1 MSQNYNHYTGPPHS
15 SQTPHVPADQNLD
28 SLSESFIHPGRLP
41 AIQQNYPQSWPE
53 TQNWQNQRPD
63 GYNYNLPYQSHSID
77 TGTYFPNLQQQEF
90 VPFEEEGEGS
100 FINEDQGSHLVVAQA
115 MQSTKQISST
125 PGTAPHLQ
133 TRITDLTKT
142 QGQYRPTSKSE
153 EQERASNT
161 TTDVSSHKPDASA
174 RNDRA
179 AELRAMLLA
188 KRGSTPG
195 TPSNQASK
203 SGETLKL
210 NTNDAN
216 SSQKQPSDS
225 KRAEGSTGRNTSRN
239 TIQTSVGTKVIN
251 TSPEKAQKSCSE
263 NANADTDI
271 DGLLDEVRA
280 SIATSADQIKIEERS
295 GLGSSAVKSLKGN
308 ENTLSI
314 KGITTGKKLGSN
326 SEMHQQSSNKSPSS
340 SDTSEGEIR
349 SESGKVPSA
358 PHTSELSKRASKE
371 DTRPLDEKDKHEA
384 NINNGLEKHSARRHE
399 GEYSQ
404 IRAGPTAM
412 QVHSG
417 SSAKPYVSS
426 PAVSQPRD
434 QPQGSKYDYRRD
446 RYERPFSN
454 QEPRKEYDPD
464 RRRDLELKDRN
475 VDPRRPSGFRV
486 YGHFPERVRTDNQID
501 SDARRPQLPRY
512 DVEESARAAAEYKKD
527 LEERRRLDARW
538 VDKAEPDKEQIKKEI
553 DAVGPRTPKGRVN
566 EAQQHTSNNTTH
578 GNDRDI
584 PVKSTGEGANNFS
597 GEIVDQHGGEDDDVR
612 DWLEMTGYADLSY
625 RKTALARFRKI
636 KALDLQRAELER
648 EALLESEGRSFIARP
663 QSALPR
669 ESVEP
674 KTVISPKAVRASVLA
689 MPPPPLP
696 TKDTVMKETIDD
708 IGIKIKDS
716 ANRDSL
722 VTTHIVE
729 DETRPRINHEQNKTK
744 SLTLKRFYS
753 DDESDARNGRPAE
766 KISRIDTNGR
776 PVDSK
781 AEVTPTGKNHR
792 SLDNRVTRNEGAH
805 ERVRSRSPESR
816 HRSPSP
822 MRGRTFN
829 YEKHEKY
836 EKYVPR
842 QRSRGS
848 PARKSG
854 YSPERQ
860 MYGQVTSIEK
870 PRSLEKQPW
879 CWNCERSG
887 HVSRDCK
894 ITRKRN
900 DNEVKQP
907 LYEDS
912 RGSPYFS
919 RRNEVR
925 AENDQESLYLGEY
938 PATTTRPF
946 TGNYYQQYHSN
957 NYRGRGRAGRVG
969 YTYAN
974 HRGGYKPYKPIE
986 AVHDLPFSGG
996 SEALNFKAGG

>member
-1 MSQNYNHYTGPPHS
+1 MSQNYNHYIGPPHS
-15 SQTPHVPADQNLD
+15 SQTPHVPADPNLD

-53 TQNWQNQRPD
+53 AQNWQNQRSD
-63 GYNYNLPYQSHSID
+63 GYNYNLSYQSHGVD
-77 TGTYFPNLQQQEF
+77 TGTYFPNPQQQEF
-90 VPFEEEGEGS
+90 VPFEEGEGS
-100 FINEDQGSHLVVAQA
+100 FINEDQGSHMVIAQA
-115 MQSTKQISST
+115 MQSSKQISPT
-125 PGTAPHLQ
+125 PGTVPHLQ
-133 TRITDLTKT
+133 TRLTDHAKA
-142 QGQYRPTSKSE
+142 QGQHRPISKPE
-153 EQERASNT
+153 ELERASNA

-203 SGETLKL
+203 SGETFKL
-210 NTNDAN
+210 NSNEVN
-216 SSQKQPSDS
+216 SLQKQLSES
-225 KRAEGSTGRNTSRN
+225 KRAEGTAGKNMSRN
-239 TIQTSVGTKVIN
+239 MIQASVGTKVIN
-251 TSPEKAQKSCSE
+251 TSPEKAPKSSLE
-263 NANADTDI
+263 NTNADTDI

-280 SIATSADQIKIEERS
+280 SIATSADQIKAEERS

-326 SEMHQQSSNKSPSS
+326 SEIHQQSSNKSPSS

-349 SESGKVPSA
+349 SESGKTPSA
-358 PHTSELSKRASKE
+358 AHASELSNRAGKE

-384 NINNGLEKHSARRHE
+384 IINNGLEKHSARGHE
-399 GEYSQ
+399 GEFSQ
-404 IRAGPTAM
+404 IRADPTAT

-417 SSAKPYVSS
+417 SSSKPYASS

-464 RRRDLELKDRN
+464 RRRDLELKDRDA
-475 VDPRRPSGFRV
+475 DPRRPSGFRV
-486 YGHFPERVRTDNQID
+486 FGHYPERVRTDNQID
-501 SDARRPQLPRY
+501 SDSRRPQLPKY
-512 DVEESARAAAEYKKD
+512 NSEESARQAAEYKKD
-527 LEERRRLDARW
+527 LEERRRLDARL
-538 VDKAEPDKEQIKKEI
+538 VDKVEPVKEQIKKEI
-553 DAVGPRTPKGRVN
+553 DSVGPRTPKARVN
-566 EAQQHTSNNTTH
+566 EAQQLASNHTAH

-584 PVKSTGEGANNFS
+584 PVRSTGEEGANNFS
-597 GEIVDQHGGEDDDVR
+597 GEIVDPHGGEDDDVR

-648 EALLESEGRSFIARP
+648 EALLDSEGRSFIARP
-663 QSALPR
+663 QTALPR

-674 KTVISPKAVRASVLA
+674 KTIISPKAIRTSVLA

-696 TKDTVMKETIDD
+696 TKDTIMKDTIDD

-722 VTTHIVE
+722 VTTHILE

-744 SLTLKRFYS
+744 SSNLKRFYS

-766 KISRIDTNGR
+766 KLSRIDTNGR
-776 PVDSK
+776 SIDSK
-781 AEVTPTGKNHR
+781 AEVTPTGKTQR
-792 SLDNRVTRNEGAH
+792 PFDNRITRNEGAH
-805 ERVRSRSPESR
+805 ERIRSRSPESR

-822 MRGRTFN
+822 TRGRTFN

-836 EKYVPR
+836 EKYMPR

-860 MYGQVTSIEK
+860 MYGQVSSIEK

-894 ITRKRN
+894 IIRKRN
-900 DNEVKQP
+900 DNEAKQP
-907 LYEDS
+907 FYEDS
-912 RGSPYFS
+912 RDSPYFS
-919 RRNEVR
+919 KRNEVR

-938 PATTTRPF
+938 PATTRSF
-946 TGNYYQQYHSN
+946 AGNYYQQYHSN
-957 NYRGRGRAGRVG
+957 NYRGRGRGGRAG
-969 YTYAN
+969 YTYTN
-974 HRGGYKPYKPIE
+974 HRGGYKPYKPNE
-986 AVHDLPFSGG
+986 AVHDLSFSGG
-996 SEALNFKAGG
+996 SEGINFKAGG

>member
-1 MSQNYNHYTGPPHS
+1 MSQNYNHYIGPSHS
-15 SQTPHVPADQNLD
+15 SQAPHVPADQNLD

-41 AIQQNYPQSWPE
+41 AIQQNYPQSWSE

-63 GYNYNLPYQSHSID
+63 GYNYPLPYQSHSIEA
-77 TGTYFPNLQQQEF
+77 GTYYPNLQQQEF
-90 VPFEEEGEGS
+90 VPFEEGEGS
-100 FINEDQGSHLVVAQA
+100 YINEDQGSHMVVTQA
-115 MQSTKQISST
+115 ITPSKQTSPT
-125 PGTAPHLQ
+125 PGAVPNLQ
-133 TRITDLTKT
+133 TRIPDLTKN
-142 QGQYRPTSKSE
+142 QGQFRPISKPE
-153 EQERASNT
+153 EQERVSNA
-161 TTDVSSHKPDASA
+161 TTDASLHKPDTSA

-203 SGETLKL
+203 SSETLKL

-216 SSQKQPSDS
+216 SLQKLPSDT
-225 KRAEGSTGRNTSRN
+225 KRADGSAGKNTSRN
-239 TIQTSVGTKVIN
+239 IVQTSLGAKNID
-251 TSPEKAQKSCSE
+251 TSPEKAQKSSSE
-263 NANADTDI
+263 NASADTDI

-280 SIATSADQIKIEERS
+280 SIATTADQIKIEERS
-295 GLGSSAVKSLKGN
+295 GPGSSGVKIFKGN
-308 ENTLSI
+308 ENILSI
-314 KGITTGKKLGSN
+314 KGVTTEKKLGSN
-326 SEMHQQSSNKSPSS
+326 LEMHQQSSNKSPSS

-349 SESGKVPSA
+349 SESRKSPSD
-358 PHTSELSKRASKE
+358 PHATELSNKAGKE
-371 DTRPLDEKDKHEA
+371 DTRLLDAKDKPEA

-399 GEYSQ
+399 GEYPQ
-404 IRAGPTAM
+404 TRAGPTTI

-417 SSAKPYVSS
+417 SSSKPYASS
-426 PAVSQPRD
+426 PAVSQSRD

-446 RYERPFSN
+446 RYDRPFSN
-454 QEPRKEYDPD
+454 QESRKDYDPD

-486 YGHFPERVRTDNQID
+486 YGHYPERVRTENQID
-501 SDARRPQLPRY
+501 SDSRRPQLPRY
-512 DVEESARAAAEYKKD
+512 DVEESARAAAEYKKE

-538 VDKAEPDKEQIKKEI
+538 VDKVEPVKEQIKKEI
-553 DAVGPRTPKGRVN
+553 DVVGSRTPKARVT

-578 GNDRDI
+578 GNDREI
-584 PVKSTGEGANNFS
+584 PVTSSGEGGNNFS
-597 GEIVDQHGGEDDDVR
+597 GEIIDQSCGEDEDVR
-612 DWLEMTGYADLSY
+612 DWLEMTGYADQSY

-663 QSALPR
+663 HSALPR
-669 ESVEP
+669 DSVEP
-674 KTVISPKAVRASVLA
+674 KTTISPKAIRTSVLA

-696 TKDTVMKETIDD
+696 TKDIVMKDTVDD

-722 VTTHIVE
+722 VTAQYVE

-744 SLTLKRFYS
+744 SLSLKRYYS
-753 DDESDARNGRPAE
+753 EDESDAKNGRPAE

-776 PVDSK
+776 SIDSK
-781 AEVTPTGKNHR
+781 AELTPTGKNQR
-792 SLDNRVTRNEGAH
+792 SLDNRITRNEGLH

-822 MRGRTFN
+822 VRGGSFN
-829 YEKHEKY
+829 YEKHEKH
-836 EKYVPR
+836 EKYIPR

-860 MYGQVTSIEK
+860 MYGQMSLIEK
-870 PRSLEKQPW
+870 TRSLEKQPW

-887 HVSRDCK
+887 HVARDCK

-907 LYEDS
+907 LYDDS
-912 RGSPYFS
+912 RDSSYFGK
-919 RRNEVR
+919 RNDFR

-938 PATTTRPF
+938 PATTTRSF
-946 TGNYYQQYHSN
+946 TGNYHQQYHSN
-957 NYRGRGRAGRVG
+957 NYRGRGRGGRVA
-969 YTYAN
+969 YPFSN

-986 AVHDLPFSGG
+986 PVHDLPFSGG
-996 SEALNFKAGG
+996 SEALNFKASG

>member
-1 MSQNYNHYTGPPHS
+1 MSQNYNHYIGPPHS
-15 SQTPHVPADQNLD
+15 SQAPHLPADQNLD

-41 AIQQNYPQSWPE
+41 AIQQNYPQTWSE
-53 TQNWQNQRPD
+53 TQSWQNQRSD
-63 GYNYNLPYQSHSID
+63 GYNYTLPYQSHSID
-77 TGTYFPNLQQQEF
+77 GGTYFPNLQQQEF
-90 VPFEEEGEGS
+90 VPFEEGEGS
-100 FINEDQGSHLVVAQA
+100 YINDDQGSHMLVTQA
-115 MQSTKQISST
+115 MQPSKQISPT
-125 PGTAPHLQ
+125 PGTVSNLQ
-133 TRITDLTKT
+133 TRIPDLTKT
-142 QGQYRPTSKSE
+142 QGQHRPSSKPE
-153 EQERASNT
+153 EQERASNA

-203 SGETLKL
+203 SSETLKL
-210 NTNDAN
+210 NANDAN
-216 SSQKQPSDS
+216 SLQKLPSDS
-225 KRAEGSTGRNTSRN
+225 KRAEGSASKNTNRNTV
-239 TIQTSVGTKVIN
+239 QTSLGTKVID
-251 TSPEKAQKSCSE
+251 TSPDKAQKSSSE

-280 SIATSADQIKIEERS
+280 SIATTADQIKIEERS
-295 GLGSSAVKSLKGN
+295 GLGSSAVKILKGN

-314 KGITTGKKLGSN
+314 KGITTEKKLGSN
-326 SEMHQQSSNKSPSS
+326 LEMHQQSSNKSPSA

-349 SESGKVPSA
+349 SEFGISPSA
-358 PHTSELSKRASKE
+358 PHVTELSNRAGKE
-371 DTRPLDEKDKHEA
+371 DTRPLDAKDKHEA

-404 IRAGPTAM
+404 IRAGPTTM
-412 QVHSG
+412 QIHPG
-417 SSAKPYVSS
+417 SSSKPYVSS
-426 PAVSQPRD
+426 PAVSQARD

-446 RYERPFSN
+446 RYERTFSN
-454 QEPRKEYDPD
+454 QEPRKDYDSD
-464 RRRDLELKDRN
+464 RRRDLELKEKN

-486 YGHFPERVRTDNQID
+486 HGHYPERVRTDNQTD
-501 SDARRPQLPRY
+501 SDSRRPQLPRY
-512 DVEESARAAAEYKKD
+512 DVEESARAAAEYKKE
-527 LEERRRLDARW
+527 LEERRRVDVRW
-538 VDKAEPDKEQIKKEI
+538 VDKVEPVKEQIKKEI
-553 DAVGPRTPKGRVN
+553 DIVGPRTPKARVN
-566 EAQQHTSNNTTH
+566 EAQQLTSNNTTH

-584 PVKSTGEGANNFS
+584 PVTSSVEGANNFS
-597 GEIVDQHGGEDDDVR
+597 GEILDQRGGEDDDVR
-612 DWLEMTGYADLSY
+612 DWLEMTGYADQSY

-674 KTVISPKAVRASVLA
+674 KSTISPKAIRTSVTA

-696 TKDTVMKETIDD
+696 TKDTVDD

-744 SLTLKRFYS
+744 SLNLKRYYS

-766 KISRIDTNGR
+766 KLSRIDTNGR
-776 PVDSK
+776 SIDSK
-781 AEVTPTGKNHR
+781 AEVTPTGKNQR
-792 SLDNRVTRNEGAH
+792 SLDNRIIRSEGLH

-816 HRSPSP
+816 HKSPSP

-836 EKYVPR
+836 EKYIPR

-848 PARKSG
+848 PTRKSG

-860 MYGQVTSIEK
+860 MYGQVSFIEK
-870 PRSLEKQPW
+870 PRSLEKQLW

-900 DNEVKQP
+900 DNEVKHS

-912 RGSPYFS
+912 RDSSYFGK
-919 RRNEVR
+919 RNEVR
-925 AENDQESLYLGEY
+925 AENDQESLYHGEY
-938 PATTTRPF
+938 PATTTRSF
-946 TGNYYQQYHSN
+946 TGNYHQQYHSN
-957 NYRGRGRAGRVG
+957 NYRGRGRGGRG
-969 YTYAN
+969 AYTYAN

-986 AVHDLPFSGG
+986 PVHDLPFSGG

>member
-1 MSQNYNHYTGPPHS
+1 MSQNYNHYIGPPHS
-15 SQTPHVPADQNLD
+15 SQAPHVPADQNLD

-90 VPFEEEGEGS
+90 VPFEEGEGS
-100 FINEDQGSHLVVAQA
+100 FINEDQGSHMVVAQA
-115 MQSTKQISST
+115 MQASKQISPT
-125 PGTAPHLQ
+125 PGTVSHSQ
-133 TRITDLTKT
+133 TRITDITKT
-142 QGQYRPTSKSE
+142 QGQHRPISKPE
-153 EQERASNT
+153 EQERASNA
-161 TTDVSSHKPDASA
+161 TTDGSSHKPDASA

-195 TPSNQASK
+195 TPSNLTSK

-216 SSQKQPSDS
+216 SLQKQPSDS
-225 KRAEGSTGRNTSRN
+225 KRAEGSAGKNTSRN
-239 TIQTSVGTKVIN
+239 TIQTSVGTKVNN
-251 TSPEKAQKSCSE
+251 TSPEKAQKSSTTE
-263 NANADTDI
+263 NVNADTDI

-280 SIATSADQIKIEERS
+280 SIATSADQIKIEDRS
-295 GLGSSAVKSLKGN
+295 GLGSSAAKSLKGN

-349 SESGKVPSA
+349 SESGKTPSA
-358 PHTSELSKRASKE
+358 PHASELSNKAGKE
-371 DTRPLDEKDKHEA
+371 DARPLDEKDKHEA
-384 NINNGLEKHSARRHE
+384 NINNGLEKHSAKRYE
-399 GEYSQ
+399 GEYSH
-404 IRAGPTAM
+404 IRAGPAAM

-417 SSAKPYVSS
+417 GTSKPYASS
-426 PAVSQPRD
+426 PAMSQPRD

-454 QEPRKEYDPD
+454 QESRKEYDPD
-464 RRRDLELKDRN
+464 RRRDPELKDRN
-475 VDPRRPSGFRV
+475 VDPRRPSGFRA
-486 YGHFPERVRTDNQID
+486 YGHYPERVRTDTQID
-501 SDARRPQLPRY
+501 SDSRRPQMPRY

-538 VDKAEPDKEQIKKEI
+538 VDKVEPVKEQIKKEI
-553 DAVGPRTPKGRVN
+553 DSVGPRTPKARVT
-566 EAQQHTSNNTTH
+566 EVQQHTSNNTSH

-584 PVKSTGEGANNFS
+584 PVRATGEGANNFS
-597 GEIVDQHGGEDDDVR
+597 VEIVDQHDGEDDDVR

-663 QSALPR
+663 QSAMPR

-674 KTVISPKAVRASVLA
+674 KTIISPKAIRTSVLA

-696 TKDTVMKETIDD
+696 TKDIVMKDTIDD

-722 VTTHIVE
+722 VSTHIME
-729 DETRPRINHEQNKTK
+729 DETRARINHEQNKTK
-744 SLTLKRFYS
+744 SLSLKRFYS

-776 PVDSK
+776 SIDSK
-781 AEVTPTGKNHR
+781 GEVTPTGKNQR
-792 SLDNRVTRNEGAH
+792 SLDHRVTRNEGAH

-836 EKYVPR
+836 EKYMPR

-860 MYGQVTSIEK
+860 MYGQVSSIEK

-887 HVSRDCK
+887 HVQRDCK
-894 ITRKRN
+894 MTRKRN
-900 DNEVKQP
+900 DNEGKQP

-912 RGSPYFS
+912 RDSPYFS
-919 RRNEVR
+919 KRNEVR
-925 AENDQESLYLGEY
+925 AENDQESLYIGEY
-938 PATTTRPF
+938 PATTTRSF

-957 NYRGRGRAGRVG
+957 NYRGRGRAGRAG
-969 YTYAN
+969 YTYTN
-974 HRGGYKPYKPIE
+974 HRGGYKQYKPIE
-986 AVHDLPFSGG
+986 TVHDLPFSGG

>member
-1 MSQNYNHYTGPPHS
+1 MSQNYNHYIGPPHS
-15 SQTPHVPADQNLD
+15 SQASHIPADQNLD

-41 AIQQNYPQSWPE
+41 AIQQNYPHSWSE
-53 TQNWQNQRPD
+53 TQNWQNHRSD
-63 GYNYNLPYQSHSID
+63 GYNYTLPYQSHSID
-77 TGTYFPNLQQQEF
+77 GGAYFPNLQQQEF
-90 VPFEEEGEGS
+90 VPFEEGEGS
-100 FINEDQGSHLVVAQA
+100 YINDDQGSHMVVTQA
-115 MQSTKQISST
+115 MQPSKQISPT
-125 PGTAPHLQ
+125 LNTVPNLQ
-133 TRITDLTKT
+133 TRIPDLTKS
-142 QGQYRPTSKSE
+142 QGHHRPSTKPE
-153 EQERASNT
+153 EQERTCIA

-203 SGETLKL
+203 SSETLKL
-210 NTNDAN
+210 NANDAN
-216 SSQKQPSDS
+216 SLQKLPSDS
-225 KRAEGSTGRNTSRN
+225 KKAEGSAGKNTNRNTV
-239 TIQTSVGTKVIN
+239 QTSLGTKVID
-251 TSPEKAQKSCSE
+251 TSPDKAQKSSSE

-280 SIATSADQIKIEERS
+280 SIATTADQIKIEERS
-295 GLGSSAVKSLKGN
+295 GLGSSAVKILKGN
-308 ENTLSI
+308 ENTMSI
-314 KGITTGKKLGSN
+314 KGITTEKKLGST
-326 SEMHQQSSNKSPSS
+326 SEMYQQCSNKSPSA

-349 SESGKVPSA
+349 SESGKSPSA
-358 PHTSELSKRASKE
+358 PHVTEPSNRAGKE
-371 DTRPLDEKDKHEA
+371 DTRLLDGKDKHEA

-412 QVHSG
+412 QVHPG
-417 SSAKPYVSS
+417 SSSKPYVSS

-446 RYERPFSN
+446 RYERNFSN
-454 QEPRKEYDPD
+454 QEPRKDYDPD
-464 RRRDLELKDRN
+464 RRRDLEVKEKN

-486 YGHFPERVRTDNQID
+486 YGHYPERVRTDNQTDND
-501 SDARRPQLPRY
+501 SRRAQLPRY
-512 DVEESARAAAEYKKD
+512 DVEESARAAAEYKKE
-527 LEERRRLDARW
+527 LEDRRRLDTRW
-538 VDKAEPDKEQIKKEI
+538 VDKVEPVKEQIKKEI
-553 DAVGPRTPKGRVN
+553 DVVGPGTPKARVN
-566 EAQQHTSNNTTH
+566 EAPQLTFNNTTH

-584 PVKSTGEGANNFS
+584 PVTSSGEGANNFS
-597 GEIVDQHGGEDDDVR
+597 GEIIDQRGGEDDDVR
-612 DWLEMTGYADLSY
+612 DWLEMTGYADQSY

-674 KTVISPKAVRASVLA
+674 KTTISPKAIRTSVLA
-689 MPPPPLP
+689 MPPPPIP
-696 TKDTVMKETIDD
+696 TKDTVDD

-729 DETRPRINHEQNKTK
+729 DETRSRINHEQNKTK
-744 SLTLKRFYS
+744 SLSLKRYYS
-753 DDESDARNGRPAE
+753 DDESDARNERPAE
-766 KISRIDTNGR
+766 KLSRIDTNGR
-776 PVDSK
+776 SIDSK
-781 AEVTPTGKNHR
+781 AEVTPTGKNQR
-792 SLDNRVTRNEGAH
+792 SLDTRITRSEGLH

-816 HRSPSP
+816 HKSPSP

-836 EKYVPR
+836 EKYIPR

-860 MYGQVTSIEK
+860 MYGQVSYIEK
-870 PRSLEKQPW
+870 PRSLEKQSW

-894 ITRKRN
+894 ITRKRH
-900 DNEVKQP
+900 DIEVKHS

-912 RGSPYFS
+912 RDSSYFGK
-919 RRNEVR
+919 RNEVR

-938 PATTTRPF
+938 PATTTRSF
-946 TGNYYQQYHSN
+946 TGNYHQQYHSN
-957 NYRGRGRAGRVG
+957 NYRGRGRGGRPAFN
-969 YTYAN
+969 YAN

-986 AVHDLPFSGG
+986 PVHDLPFSGG
-996 SEALNFKAGG
+996 SEALNLKAGG

>member
-1 MSQNYNHYTGPPHS
+1 MSQNYNHYIGPPHS
-15 SQTPHVPADQNLD
+15 SQASHIPADQNLD

-41 AIQQNYPQSWPE
+41 AIQQNYPQSWSE
-53 TQNWQNQRPD
+53 TQNWQNQRSD
-63 GYNYNLPYQSHSID
+63 GYNYTLPYQSHSID
-77 TGTYFPNLQQQEF
+77 GGTYFPSLQQQEF
-90 VPFEEEGEGS
+90 VPFEEGEGS
-100 FINEDQGSHLVVAQA
+100 YINDDHGSHMVVTQA
-115 MQSTKQISST
+115 LQPSKQISPT
-125 PGTAPHLQ
+125 PGTVPNLQ
-133 TRITDLTKT
+133 TRIPDLTKS
-142 QGQYRPTSKSE
+142 QGQHRPNSKPE
-153 EQERASNT
+153 EQERACVA

-203 SGETLKL
+203 SSETLKL
-210 NTNDAN
+210 NANDAN
-216 SSQKQPSDS
+216 SLQKLPSDS
-225 KRAEGSTGRNTSRN
+225 KRAEGSAGKNTNRNTV
-239 TIQTSVGTKVIN
+239 QTSLGTKVID
-251 TSPEKAQKSCSE
+251 TSPDKAQKSSSE

-280 SIATSADQIKIEERS
+280 SIATTADQIKIEERS
-295 GLGSSAVKSLKGN
+295 GLGSSAVKILKGN
-308 ENTLSI
+308 ENTMSI
-314 KGITTGKKLGSN
+314 KGITTEKKLGSN
-326 SEMHQQSSNKSPSS
+326 SEMHQQSSNKSPSA

-349 SESGKVPSA
+349 SESGKSPSA
-358 PHTSELSKRASKE
+358 PHVTELSNRAGKE
-371 DTRPLDEKDKHEA
+371 DTRPLDAKDKHEA

-399 GEYSQ
+399 GECSQ
-404 IRAGPTAM
+404 IRAGPTTM
-412 QVHSG
+412 QVHPG
-417 SSAKPYVSS
+417 SSSKPYVSS
-426 PAVSQPRD
+426 AAVSHPRD

-446 RYERPFSN
+446 RYERTFSN
-454 QEPRKEYDPD
+454 QEPRKDYDPD
-464 RRRDLELKDRN
+464 RRRDLELKEKN

-486 YGHFPERVRTDNQID
+486 YGNYPERVRTDNQTD
-501 SDARRPQLPRY
+501 NDPRRAQLPRY
-512 DVEESARAAAEYKKD
+512 DVEQSARAAAEYKKE
-527 LEERRRLDARW
+527 LEERRRVDTRW
-538 VDKAEPDKEQIKKEI
+538 VDKVEPVKEQIKKEI
-553 DAVGPRTPKGRVN
+553 DAVGPRTPKERLN
-566 EAQQHTSNNTTH
+566 EAPQLTFNNTAH

-584 PVKSTGEGANNFS
+584 PVTSSGEGANNFP
-597 GEIVDQHGGEDDDVR
+597 GEILDQHGGEDDDVR
-612 DWLEMTGYADLSY
+612 DWLEMTGYADQSY

-674 KTVISPKAVRASVLA
+674 KTTISPKAIRTSVLA

-696 TKDTVMKETIDD
+696 TKDTVDD

-729 DETRPRINHEQNKTK
+729 DETRSRINHEQNKTK
-744 SLTLKRFYS
+744 SLSLKRYYS

-766 KISRIDTNGR
+766 KLSRIDTNGR
-776 PVDSK
+776 SIDSK
-781 AEVTPTGKNHR
+781 VEVTPTGKNQR
-792 SLDNRVTRNEGAH
+792 SLDTRITRSEGLH

-816 HRSPSP
+816 HKSPSP

-836 EKYVPR
+836 EKYIPR

-860 MYGQVTSIEK
+860 MYGQVSFIEK

-894 ITRKRN
+894 ITRKRH
-900 DNEVKQP
+900 DIEAKHS

-912 RGSPYFS
+912 RDSSYFGK
-919 RRNEVR
+919 RNEVR

-938 PATTTRPF
+938 PATTTRSF
-946 TGNYYQQYHSN
+946 TGNYHQQYHSN
-957 NYRGRGRAGRVG
+957 NYRGRGRGGRVA
-969 YTYAN
+969 YNYAN

-986 AVHDLPFSGG
+986 PVHDLPFSGG
-996 SEALNFKAGG
+996 SEALNLKAGG

>member
-1 MSQNYNHYTGPPHS
+1 MSQNYNHYIGPPHS
-15 SQTPHVPADQNLD
+15 SQAPHIPADQNLD

-41 AIQQNYPQSWPE
+41 AIQQNYSQSWPE

-63 GYNYNLPYQSHSID
+63 GYNYTLPYQSHSID
-77 TGTYFPNLQQQEF
+77 AGTYFSNLPQQEF
-90 VPFEEEGEGS
+90 VPFEEGEGS
-100 FINEDQGSHLVVAQA
+100 YVNEDQDSNMMVAAQA
-115 MQSTKQISST
+115 MQPLKQTSPT
-125 PGTAPHLQ
+125 PGTIPHLQ
-133 TRITDLTKT
+133 TRIHDLTKNL
-142 QGQYRPTSKSE
+142 GQHRPISKPE
-153 EQERASNT
+153 EQERVSNAT
-161 TTDVSSHKPDASA
+161 ADVSSHKPDASA

-203 SGETLKL
+203 SGDSSKL

-216 SSQKQPSDS
+216 FAQKQPNDS
-225 KRAEGSTGRNTSRN
+225 KRAEGSTGKNTSRN

-251 TSPEKAQKSCSE
+251 TSPEKVQKSTSE
-263 NANADTDI
+263 NTNADTDI

-280 SIATSADQIKIEERS
+280 SIATTSDQIKLEERS
-295 GLGSSAVKSLKGN
+295 ELGSSAVKIIKGN
-308 ENTLSI
+308 ENILSI
-314 KGITTGKKLGSN
+314 KGITTQKKLCSN
-326 SEMHQQSSNKSPSS
+326 SEVHQQSSNKSPSS

-349 SESGKVPSA
+349 SESGNTPSA
-358 PHTSELSKRASKE
+358 PHAPELSNRAGKE
-371 DTRPLDEKDKHEA
+371 DIRPLDEKDKHEMH
-384 NINNGLEKHSARRHE
+384 INNSLEMHFMKRHE

-404 IRAGPTAM
+404 LRAGPTAM

-417 SSAKPYVSS
+417 SSSKSYASI

-434 QPQGSKYDYRRD
+434 QPQGSKYEYRRD
-446 RYERPFSN
+446 RYERPFSS
-454 QEPRKEYDPD
+454 QESRKEYDPD
-464 RRRDLELKDRN
+464 RRRDLELRDRN
-475 VDPRRPSGFRV
+475 VEPRRPSGFRV
-486 YGHFPERVRTDNQID
+486 YGHYPERVRTDNQIESD
-501 SDARRPQLPRY
+501 SRRPQLPRY
-512 DVEESARAAAEYKKD
+512 DVEESARAAAEYKKE

-538 VDKAEPDKEQIKKEI
+538 VDKVEPVKEQIKKEI
-553 DAVGPRTPKGRVN
+553 DAMGPRTTKARVN

-584 PVKSTGEGANNFS
+584 PARFTGEGANNFS
-597 GEIVDQHGGEDDDVR
+597 GEIVDQHGGEEDDVR

-648 EALLESEGRSFIARP
+648 EALLESEGRSFIARS

-669 ESVEP
+669 ESVEL
-674 KTVISPKAVRASVLA
+674 KTTISPKAIRSSVLA

-696 TKDTVMKETIDD
+696 TKDTVMKDTIDD

-716 ANRDSL
+716 ANRDSS

-729 DETRPRINHEQNKTK
+729 DETRPGINHEQNKTK
-744 SLTLKRFYS
+744 SSSLKRFYNE
-753 DDESDARNGRPAE
+753 DESDARNGQPAE
-766 KISRIDTNGR
+766 KLSRIDTNGR
-776 PVDSK
+776 SIDSK
-781 AEVTPTGKNHR
+781 AEVTPTGKNQR
-792 SLDNRVTRNEGAH
+792 SLENRITRNEGAH
-805 ERVRSRSPESR
+805 ERVRSRSPESQ
-816 HRSPSP
+816 HRSSSP

-836 EKYVPR
+836 EKYMPH

-860 MYGQVTSIEK
+860 MYGQVSSIEK
-870 PRSLEKQPW
+870 PRNLEKQAW

-887 HVSRDCK
+887 HLSRDCK

-900 DNEVKQP
+900 DNEIKQP
-907 LYEDS
+907 FYEDS
-912 RGSPYFS
+912 RSSPYFS
-919 RRNEVR
+919 KRNEVR
-925 AENDQESLYLGEY
+925 AENDQESLYLSEY
-938 PATTTRPF
+938 PATTTRSF
-946 TGNYYQQYHSN
+946 TGNYHQQYHSN
-957 NYRGRGRAGRVG
+957 NYRGRGRGRAG
-969 YTYAN
+969 YIYAN

>member
-90 VPFEEEGEGS
+90 VPFEEGEGS

-115 MQSTKQISST
+115 MQSTKQISPT
-125 PGTAPHLQ
+125 PGTATHLQ

-203 SGETLKL
+203 SGETLKV

-251 TSPEKAQKSCSE
+251 TPPEKAQKPCSE

-314 KGITTGKKLGSN
+314 KGIITGKKLGSN

-417 SSAKPYVSS
+417 SSAKPYVSN

-486 YGHFPERVRTDNQID
+486 YGHYPERVRTDNQID

-584 PVKSTGEGANNFS
+584 PVRSTGEGANNFS

>member
-1 MSQNYNHYTGPPHS
+1 MSQTYNHYIGPPHP
-15 SQTPHVPADQNLD
+15 SQAPHVPTDQNLD

-41 AIQQNYPQSWPE
+41 AIQQNYSQSWPE

-63 GYNYNLPYQSHSID
+63 GYNYNMPYQSHSID

-90 VPFEEEGEGS
+90 GPFEEGEAS
-100 FINEDQGSHLVVAQA
+100 FINEDQGSHMGVAQA
-115 MQSTKQISST
+115 MQPSKQISPT
-125 PGTAPHLQ
+125 PGTVPHLQ
-133 TRITDLTKT
+133 TRITDLKKA
-142 QGQYRPTSKSE
+142 QGQHRPISKPE
-153 EQERASNT
+153 EQGRASNV
-161 TTDVSSHKPDASA
+161 TTDVSLHKPDASA

-195 TPSNQASK
+195 TPSNQTSK
-203 SGETLKL
+203 SSETLKL

-216 SSQKQPSDS
+216 SLQKQPSDS
-225 KRAEGSTGRNTSRN
+225 KRAEGSAGKNTSRN
-239 TIQTSVGTKVIN
+239 STQTSVGTKAIN
-251 TSPEKAQKSCSE
+251 TSPEKAQKSSSD
-263 NANADTDI
+263 NASADTDI

-280 SIATSADQIKIEERS
+280 SIATSADQIKLEDRS
-295 GLGSSAVKSLKGN
+295 GPSSSAVKSLKGN
-308 ENTLSI
+308 GNTLTI
-314 KGITTGKKLGSN
+314 KGITTGKKLVSN

-349 SESGKVPSA
+349 SESGKTPSA
-358 PHTSELSKRASKE
+358 PHATELSNRAGKE
-371 DTRPLDEKDKHEA
+371 DSRPLDENDKHEA
-384 NINNGLEKHSARRHE
+384 SINNGLEKHSAKRHE

-404 IRAGPTAM
+404 IRSGTTSM
-412 QVHSG
+412 QVHPGG
-417 SSAKPYVSS
+417 SSKPYASS
-426 PAVSQPRD
+426 PAMSQPRD
-434 QPQGSKYDYRRD
+434 QSQSYKYDNRRE

-464 RRRDLELKDRN
+464 RRRDLELKERN
-475 VDPRRPSGFRV
+475 VDPRRQSGFRV
-486 YGHFPERVRTDNQID
+486 YGHYPERVRTEPQID

-512 DVEESARAAAEYKKD
+512 DVEESARAAAEYKKE

-538 VDKAEPDKEQIKKEI
+538 VDKAEPVKEQIKKEI
-553 DAVGPRTPKGRVN
+553 DSVGPRTPKARVN
-566 EAQQHTSNNTTH
+566 EAQHHILNNTTH

-584 PVKSTGEGANNFS
+584 PVRSTGEGANNFS
-597 GEIVDQHGGEDDDVR
+597 GEIIDQHDGEDDDVR
-612 DWLEMTGYADLSY
+612 DWLEMTGYADQPY

-674 KTVISPKAVRASVLA
+674 KTIISPKAIRTSVQA

-696 TKDTVMKETIDD
+696 TKDTVMKDTIDD

-722 VTTHIVE
+722 VSTHIE
-729 DETRPRINHEQNKTK
+729 DETRARINHEQNKSK
-744 SLTLKRFYS
+744 SLSLKRIYS

-766 KISRIDTNGR
+766 KLSRIDTNGR
-776 PVDSK
+776 SIDSK
-781 AEVTPTGKNHR
+781 AEVAPTGKSQR
-792 SLDNRVTRNEGAH
+792 SLDNRVTRNDGAH

-836 EKYVPR
+836 EKYMPR

-860 MYGQVTSIEK
+860 MYGQVSSIEK

-879 CWNCERSG
+879 CWNCERPG

-912 RGSPYFS
+912 RDSPYFNK
-919 RRNEVR
+919 RNEVR

-938 PATTTRPF
+938 PATTPRSF

-957 NYRGRGRAGRVG
+957 NYRGRGRAGRAG
-969 YTYAN
+969 YTYTN

>member
-1 MSQNYNHYTGPPHS
+1 MSQNYNHYIGPPHS
-15 SQTPHVPADQNLD
+15 SQAPHVPADQNLD

-41 AIQQNYPQSWPE
+41 AIQQNYPQTWSE

-63 GYNYNLPYQSHSID
+63 GYNYTSPYQSHNID
-77 TGTYFPNLQQQEF
+77 AGTYLHNLQQHEF
-90 VPFEEEGEGS
+90 VPFEEGEGS
-100 FINEDQGSHLVVAQA
+100 YINDDPGSHMVVTQA
-115 MQSTKQISST
+115 MQPSKKISPT
-125 PGTAPHLQ
+125 PGTVPNLQ
-133 TRITDLTKT
+133 TRITEFTKT
-142 QGQYRPTSKSE
+142 QGQHRPSSKLE
-153 EQERASNT
+153 EQERASNA

-195 TPSNQASK
+195 TPSIQASK
-203 SGETLKL
+203 SSEISKL

-216 SSQKQPSDS
+216 SLQKLPSDS
-225 KRAEGSTGRNTSRN
+225 KRLEGPPGKNMNRNTVHNSL
-239 TIQTSVGTKVIN
+239 GTKVID
-251 TSPEKAQKSCSE
+251 TSSEKAQKPSSE

-280 SIATSADQIKIEERS
+280 SIATTGDQIKIEERS
-295 GLGSSAVKSLKGN
+295 GPGSSAVKILKGN

-314 KGITTGKKLGSN
+314 KGITTEKKLGSN
-326 SEMHQQSSNKSPSS
+326 SETHQQSSNKSPSS

-349 SESGKVPSA
+349 SESGKSPSA
-358 PHTSELSKRASKE
+358 PHATELPNRAGKE
-371 DTRPLDEKDKHEA
+371 DVRPLDAKDKYEA

-404 IRAGPTAM
+404 IRTGPTTM

-417 SSAKPYVSS
+417 SSKPYASS
-426 PAVSQPRD
+426 PAVSHPRE
-434 QPQGSKYDYRRD
+434 QPQGSKYEYRRD

-454 QEPRKEYDPD
+454 QEPRKDYDPD
-464 RRRDLELKDRN
+464 RRRDLELKDKN

-486 YGHFPERVRTDNQID
+486 HGQYSERVRTDNQTDTD
-501 SDARRPQLPRY
+501 SRRPQLPRH
-512 DVEESARAAAEYKKD
+512 DVEESARAAAEYKKE
-527 LEERRRLDARW
+527 LEERRRLDARS
-538 VDKAEPDKEQIKKEI
+538 VDKIEPVKEQIKKEI
-553 DAVGPRTPKGRVN
+553 EVVGPRTPKARVN

-578 GNDRDI
+578 SNDRDI
-584 PVKSTGEGANNFS
+584 QVTSSVEAENNFS
-597 GEIVDQHGGEDDDVR
+597 GEILDQRGGEDDDVR
-612 DWLEMTGYADLSY
+612 DWLEMTGYADQSY

-648 EALLESEGRSFIARP
+648 EALLESKGRSFIARP

-674 KTVISPKAVRASVLA
+674 KTTISPKAIRTSVLT

-696 TKDTVMKETIDD
+696 TKDIVDD

-722 VTTHIVE
+722 ASTHILE

-744 SLTLKRFYS
+744 SLNLKRYYC

-766 KISRIDTNGR
+766 KQSRIDTNGR
-776 PVDSK
+776 SIDSK
-781 AEVTPTGKNHR
+781 ADVTPTGKNQR
-792 SLDNRVTRNEGAH
+792 SLDNRITRNE
-805 ERVRSRSPESR
+805 RSRSPESR

-836 EKYVPR
+836 ENYIPR

-860 MYGQVTSIEK
+860 MYGQVSFIEK
-870 PRSLEKQPW
+870 PRSQEKQPC

-887 HVSRDCK
+887 HVTRDCK
-894 ITRKRN
+894 STRKRN
-900 DNEVKQP
+900 DIEVKQS

-912 RGSPYFS
+912 RDSSYLGK
-919 RRNEVR
+919 RNEVR
-925 AENDQESLYLGEY
+925 DENDQENLYLGEY
-938 PATTTRPF
+938 PATTTQSF
-946 TGNYYQQYHSN
+946 TGNYHQQYHSN
-957 NYRGRGRAGRVG
+957 NYRGRGRGGRVA

-986 AVHDLPFSGG
+986 PVHDLPFSGG

>member
-90 VPFEEEGEGS
+90 VPFEEGEGS

-115 MQSTKQISST
+115 MQSTKQISPT

-203 SGETLKL
+203 SGETLKV

-251 TSPEKAQKSCSE
+251 TSPEKAQKPCSE

-314 KGITTGKKLGSN
+314 KGIITGKKLGSN

-486 YGHFPERVRTDNQID
+486 YGHYPERVRTDNQID

-584 PVKSTGEGANNFS
+584 PVRSTGEGANNFS

>member
-1 MSQNYNHYTGPPHS
+1 MSQNYNHYIGPSHS
-15 SQTPHVPADQNLD
+15 SQAPHVPADQNLD

-41 AIQQNYPQSWPE
+41 AIQQNYPQSWSE

-63 GYNYNLPYQSHSID
+63 GYNYPLPYQSHSIEA
-77 TGTYFPNLQQQEF
+77 GTYYPNLQQQEF
-90 VPFEEEGEGS
+90 VPFEEGEGS
-100 FINEDQGSHLVVAQA
+100 YINEDQGSHMVVTQA
-115 MQSTKQISST
+115 ITPSKQTSPT
-125 PGTAPHLQ
+125 PGAVPNLQ
-133 TRITDLTKT
+133 TRIPDLTKN
-142 QGQYRPTSKSE
+142 QGQFRPISKPE
-153 EQERASNT
+153 EQERASNA
-161 TTDVSSHKPDASA
+161 TTDASLHKPDTSA

-203 SGETLKL
+203 SSETLKL

-216 SSQKQPSDS
+216 SLQKLPSDT
-225 KRAEGSTGRNTSRN
+225 KRADGSAGKNTSRN
-239 TIQTSVGTKVIN
+239 IVQTSLGAKNID
-251 TSPEKAQKSCSE
+251 TSPEKAQKSSSE
-263 NANADTDI
+263 NASADTDI

-280 SIATSADQIKIEERS
+280 SIATTADQIKIEERS
-295 GLGSSAVKSLKGN
+295 GPGSSGVKIFKGN
-308 ENTLSI
+308 ENILSI
-314 KGITTGKKLGSN
+314 KGITTEKKLGSN
-326 SEMHQQSSNKSPSS
+326 LEMHQQSSNKSPSS

-349 SESGKVPSA
+349 SESGKSPSD
-358 PHTSELSKRASKE
+358 PHATELSNRAGKE
-371 DTRPLDEKDKHEA
+371 DTRLLDAKDKPEA

-399 GEYSQ
+399 GEYPQ
-404 IRAGPTAM
+404 TRAGPTTI

-417 SSAKPYVSS
+417 SSSKPYASS
-426 PAVSQPRD
+426 PAVSQSRD

-446 RYERPFSN
+446 RYDRPFSN
-454 QEPRKEYDPD
+454 QESRKDYDPD

-486 YGHFPERVRTDNQID
+486 YGHYPERVRTENQID
-501 SDARRPQLPRY
+501 SDSRRPQLPRY
-512 DVEESARAAAEYKKD
+512 DVEESARAAAEYKKE

-538 VDKAEPDKEQIKKEI
+538 VDKVEPVKEQIKKEI
-553 DAVGPRTPKGRVN
+553 DVVGSRTPKARVT

-578 GNDRDI
+578 GNDREI
-584 PVKSTGEGANNFS
+584 PVTSSGEGGNNFS
-597 GEIVDQHGGEDDDVR
+597 GEIIDQCCGEDEDVR
-612 DWLEMTGYADLSY
+612 DWLEMTGYADQSY

-663 QSALPR
+663 HSALPR
-669 ESVEP
+669 DSVEP
-674 KTVISPKAVRASVLA
+674 KTTISPKAIRTSVLA

-696 TKDTVMKETIDD
+696 TKDIVMKDTVDD

-722 VTTHIVE
+722 VTAQYVE

-744 SLTLKRFYS
+744 SLSLKRYYS
-753 DDESDARNGRPAE
+753 EDESDAKNGRPAE

-776 PVDSK
+776 SNDSK
-781 AEVTPTGKNHR
+781 AELTPTGKNQR
-792 SLDNRVTRNEGAH
+792 SLDNRITRNEGLH

-822 MRGRTFN
+822 VRGRTFN
-829 YEKHEKY
+829 YEKHEKH
-836 EKYVPR
+836 EKYIPR

-860 MYGQVTSIEK
+860 MYGQMSLIEK
-870 PRSLEKQPW
+870 TRSLEKQPW

-900 DNEVKQP
+900 DNEVKQA
-907 LYEDS
+907 LYDDS
-912 RGSPYFS
+912 RDSSYFGK
-919 RRNEVR
+919 RNDFR

-938 PATTTRPF
+938 PATTTRSF
-946 TGNYYQQYHSN
+946 TGNYHQQYHSN
-957 NYRGRGRAGRVG
+957 NYRGRGRGGRVA
-969 YTYAN
+969 YTFSN

-986 AVHDLPFSGG
+986 PVHDLPFSGG
-996 SEALNFKAGG
+996 SEALNFKASG

>member
-1 MSQNYNHYTGPPHS
+1 MSQNYNHYIGPPHS
-15 SQTPHVPADQNLD
+15 SQTPRVPADQNLD

-41 AIQQNYPQSWPE
+41 AIQQNYPQSWSE
-53 TQNWQNQRPD
+53 SQNWQNQRSD

-77 TGTYFPNLQQQEF
+77 GGTYFPDLQQQEF
-90 VPFEEEGEGS
+90 VPYEEGEGS
-100 FINEDQGSHLVVAQA
+100 YINDDQGSHLVVTQA
-115 MQSTKQISST
+115 MQPSKQISPTPST
-125 PGTAPHLQ
+125 VPNLQ
-133 TRITDLTKT
+133 TRIPDLTKP
-142 QGQYRPTSKSE
+142 QGQHRPGSKSE
-153 EQERASNT
+153 EQERVSNA

-203 SGETLKL
+203 SSETLKP
-210 NTNDAN
+210 NAKDAN
-216 SSQKQPSDS
+216 SLQKLPSDS
-225 KRAEGSTGRNTSRN
+225 KRVEGSAGKNTNRNTV
-239 TIQTSVGTKVIN
+239 QTSLGTKVID
-251 TSPEKAQKSCSE
+251 TSPDKAQKSSSE
-263 NANADTDI
+263 NTNADTDI

-280 SIATSADQIKIEERS
+280 SIATTADQIKNEERS
-295 GLGSSAVKSLKGN
+295 GLGSSAFKTLKGN
-308 ENTLSI
+308 ETTLSI
-314 KGITTGKKLGSN
+314 KGTTTEKKLGSN
-326 SEMHQQSSNKSPSS
+326 SEMHQQSLNKSPSA

-349 SESGKVPSA
+349 SESGKSPNA
-358 PHTSELSKRASKE
+358 PHVTELPNRAGKE
-371 DTRPLDEKDKHEA
+371 DTRPLDAKDKHEA

-399 GEYSQ
+399 WEYSQ
-404 IRAGPTAM
+404 IRAGPTTM
-412 QVHSG
+412 QVHPG
-417 SSAKPYVSS
+417 SSSKPYVSS

-446 RYERPFSN
+446 RYERTFSN
-454 QEPRKEYDPD
+454 QEPRKDYDPE
-464 RRRDLELKDRN
+464 RRRDFELKEKN
-475 VDPRRPSGFRV
+475 ADPRRLSGFRV
-486 YGHFPERVRTDNQID
+486 YGHHLERVRTDNQTD
-501 SDARRPQLPRY
+501 SDSRRPQLPRY
-512 DVEESARAAAEYKKD
+512 DVDESARAAAEYKKE
-527 LEERRRLDARW
+527 LEERRRLDSRW
-538 VDKAEPDKEQIKKEI
+538 IEKVEPFKEQIKKEI
-553 DAVGPRTPKGRVN
+553 DMGPRTPKARVN
-566 EAQQHTSNNTTH
+566 EAPQLTSNNTTY
-578 GNDRDI
+578 GNDPDNQ
-584 PVKSTGEGANNFS
+584 VTSSGEGENNFS
-597 GEIVDQHGGEDDDVR
+597 GEILDQRGGEDDDVR
-612 DWLEMTGYADLSY
+612 DWLEMTGYADQSY

-674 KTVISPKAVRASVLA
+674 KTTISPKASRTSVLA

-696 TKDTVMKETIDD
+696 IKETVDD

-722 VTTHIVE
+722 VTTHSVE

-744 SLTLKRFYS
+744 SLSLKRYYS

-766 KISRIDTNGR
+766 KLSRIDTNGR
-776 PVDSK
+776 SIDSK
-781 AEVTPTGKNHR
+781 AEVTPTGKNQR
-792 SLDNRVTRNEGAH
+792 SLDHRITRSEGLH
-805 ERVRSRSPESR
+805 ERVRSRSPETR
-816 HRSPSP
+816 HKSPSP
-822 MRGRTFN
+822 MRGRAFN

-860 MYGQVTSIEK
+860 MYGQVSFIEK
-870 PRSLEKQPW
+870 PRSLEKQLW

-894 ITRKRN
+894 ILRKRN
-900 DNEVKQP
+900 DIEVKHS

-912 RGSPYFS
+912 RDSSYFGK
-919 RRNEVR
+919 RNEVR
-925 AENDQESLYLGEY
+925 VENDQESLHFGEY
-938 PATTTRPF
+938 PATTTRSF
-946 TGNYYQQYHSN
+946 TGNYHQQYHSH
-957 NYRGRGRAGRVG
+957 NYRGRGRGGRVA
-969 YTYAN
+969 YTYGN

-986 AVHDLPFSGG
+986 PVHNLPFSGG
-996 SEALNFKAGG
+996 SEALNLKAGG

>member
-1 MSQNYNHYTGPPHS
+1 MSQNYNHYIGPPHS
-15 SQTPHVPADQNLD
+15 SQAPHVPADQNLD

-90 VPFEEEGEGS
+90 VPFEEGEGS
-100 FINEDQGSHLVVAQA
+100 FINEDQGSHMVVAQA
-115 MQSTKQISST
+115 MQASKQISPT
-125 PGTAPHLQ
+125 PGTVSHSQ
-133 TRITDLTKT
+133 TRITDITKT
-142 QGQYRPTSKSE
+142 QGQHRPISKPE
-153 EQERASNT
+153 EQERASNA
-161 TTDVSSHKPDASA
+161 TTDGSSHKPDASA

-195 TPSNQASK
+195 TPSNLTSK

-216 SSQKQPSDS
+216 SLQKQPSDS
-225 KRAEGSTGRNTSRN
+225 KRAEGSAGKNTSRN
-239 TIQTSVGTKVIN
+239 TIQTSIGTKVIN
-251 TSPEKAQKSCSE
+251 TSPEKAQKSSTTQ
-263 NANADTDI
+263 NVNADTDI

-280 SIATSADQIKIEERS
+280 SIATSADQIKIEDRS
-295 GLGSSAVKSLKGN
+295 GLGSSAAKSLKGN

-349 SESGKVPSA
+349 SESGKTPSA
-358 PHTSELSKRASKE
+358 PHASELSNKAGKE
-371 DTRPLDEKDKHEA
+371 DARPLDEKDKHEA
-384 NINNGLEKHSARRHE
+384 NINNGLEKHSAKRYE
-399 GEYSQ
+399 GEYSH
-404 IRAGPTAM
+404 IRAGPAAM

-417 SSAKPYVSS
+417 GTSKPYASS
-426 PAVSQPRD
+426 PAMSQPRD

-464 RRRDLELKDRN
+464 RRRDPELKDRN
-475 VDPRRPSGFRV
+475 VDPRRPSGFRA
-486 YGHFPERVRTDNQID
+486 YGHYPERVRTDTQID
-501 SDARRPQLPRY
+501 SDSRRPQMPRY

-538 VDKAEPDKEQIKKEI
+538 VDKVEPVKEQIKKEI
-553 DAVGPRTPKGRVN
+553 DSVGPRTPKARVT
-566 EAQQHTSNNTTH
+566 EVQHHTSNNTSH

-584 PVKSTGEGANNFS
+584 PVRSTGEGANNFS
-597 GEIVDQHGGEDDDVR
+597 VEIVDQHDGEDDDVR

-663 QSALPR
+663 QSAMPR

-674 KTVISPKAVRASVLA
+674 KTIISPKAIRTSVLA

-696 TKDTVMKETIDD
+696 TKDIVMKDTIDD

-722 VTTHIVE
+722 VSTHIME
-729 DETRPRINHEQNKTK
+729 DETRARINHEQNKTK
-744 SLTLKRFYS
+744 SLSLKRFYS

-776 PVDSK
+776 SIDSK
-781 AEVTPTGKNHR
+781 GEVTPTGKNQR
-792 SLDNRVTRNEGAH
+792 SLDHRVTRNEGAH

-836 EKYVPR
+836 EKYMPR

-860 MYGQVTSIEK
+860 MYGQVSSIEK

-894 ITRKRN
+894 MTRKRN
-900 DNEVKQP
+900 DNEGKQP

-912 RGSPYFS
+912 RDSPYFS
-919 RRNEVR
+919 KRNEVR
-925 AENDQESLYLGEY
+925 AENDQESLYIGEY
-938 PATTTRPF
+938 PATTTRSF

-957 NYRGRGRAGRVG
+957 NYRGRGRAGRAG
-969 YTYAN
+969 YTYTN
-974 HRGGYKPYKPIE
+974 HRGGYKQYKPIE
-986 AVHDLPFSGG
+986 TVHDLPFSGG